1 MLPRG
6 LWPYDGEIDSGF
18 SGALRSS
25 ATIVVDDPVFG
36 LFAYGGEVARK
47 GGGIEIT
54 CRDGLRQRLHIM
66 NLVQPLHI
74 ELDRDGFSGRRP
86 LKMSDNAQKF
96 EIFLESRYAPEH
108 TTQLSIQGL
117 PPGTYKITEG
127 ESRSAKVVVTS
138 SGAFELPVVLRGV
151 DEEKIQIAKTG
162 PSPNP

>member
-36 LFAYGGEVARK
+36 LLAYGGDVARK

-66 NLVQPLHI
+66 NLAHPLHI

-86 LKMSDNAQKF
+86 LKVSGNAKRF

-108 TTQLSIQGL
+108 TTELSIQGL
-117 PPGTYKITEG
+117 PAGTYKVTEG

-138 SGAFELPVVLRGV
+138 SGAFALPVVLSGM
-151 DEEKIQIAKTG
+151 DEEKIQIARSSH
-162 PSPNP
+162 SPNL